1 MDPWYYVLA
10 SATLLN
16 AIPSFIYAIQ
26 SARQAGDDHG
36 RQIVALYAAARSGAL
51 VVLAVVPFF
60 GRFDGWLLAIA
71 VAMILVQGLDAFI
84 GIRRRQIGMIAGPAV
99 LAVLNL
105 VAPRAPRRASSLS
118 STLSTNRPRVP
129 HCPAA
134 SSRGQNC
141 PSMRPRSAL
150 KREPVTQTEQRC
162 DAVYASGTVDVQ
174 SKPLTA

>member
-10 SATLLN
+10 SVTLLS
-16 AIPSFIYAIQ
+16 AIPSLFYAIQ
-26 SARQAGDDHG
+26 SVRRAGDDHE

-84 GIRRRQIGMIAGPAV
+84 GIRRRQIAMIAGPAV

-105 VAPRAPRRASSLS
+105 VALVLFVALPR
-118 STLSTNRPRVP
+118 
-129 HCPAA
+129 
-134 SSRGQNC
+134 
-141 PSMRPRSAL
+141 
-150 KREPVTQTEQRC
+150 
-162 DAVYASGTVDVQ
+162 
-174 SKPLTA
+174 